1 VFNVQGGAERVELV
15 RAIDP
20 FISFDA
26 ISYAAG
32 LTNLTQAGF
41 AAATS
46 FGVIPMAFVFAAMG
60 TGAAESGP
68 WSIAAAACFVTLL
81 VPLVIWLIRINKFS
95 SRL

>member
-32 LTNLTQAGF
+32 LTNLTQARF

-46 FGVIPMAFVFAAMG
+46 VRRDPNGVRVCRYG
-60 TGAAESGP
+60 H
-68 WSIAAAACFVTLL
+68 
-81 VPLVIWLIRINKFS
+81 R
-95 SRL
+95 RR